1 MLTLILGGAR
11 SGKSRYAQDLCKDC
25 SNVVYVATAQA
36 GDDPEMESRIARH
49 RSSRPAEWKT
59 VEEPTEL
66 SRRISE
72 AEPDTTVLVDCITIW
87 ISNLS
92 WDHRS
97 LTPEARENLVLE
109 RTMEFAVATRRR
121 NVIAVTNE
129 VGCGIVPDSP
139 VGREF
144 RDLQGLANQLLAR
157 EANTVILMVAGLP
170 LTLKDEHSSLNS

>member
-59 VEEPTEL
+59 VEEPLEL
-66 SRRISE
+66 PRSIHKVDHD
-72 AEPDTTVLVDCITIW
+72 ATILVDCVTIW
-87 ISNLS
+87 ISNLC
-92 WDHRS
+92 WEHRS
-97 LTPEARENLVLE
+97 VSIDERESLVLQ
-109 RTMEFAVATRRR
+109 RTMEFAVASRRR
-121 NVIAVTNE
+121 NIIAVTNE